1 MLIKNHLAALV
12 KDAIIAAQNSG
23 ALPAFALPDVY
34 IERPQRKE
42 LGDYSC
48 SQPLKLAREA
58 KRAPL
63 QIAQAIAAHFPSD
76 QAIAK
81 VEGVAPGFVNITLSD
96 AWIARQVETIIAQGA
111 RFGNVEPTRREQ
123 IQVEYVSANPT
134 GPLHLGGGR
143 NGALGDTIANVL
155 NAAGHTVQREFYIN
169 DNGTQVRL
177 FGESIFARYAQ
188 ALGRDEPFPEKGYQG
203 AYVIEMGKQI
213 AREYGEKFLHLP
225 RAQAVRELGRLGIAV
240 VLDNYAKTLARM
252 GVRFDNWFSERSLH
266 ESGLFE
272 QVFKI
277 LQDKGLTA
285 EKDGAT
291 WFAAQELGEDKDAV
305 LIRSPQVIAEPD
317 ERPTYLASDVA
328 YVWNKLVVRN
338 FDRAIYIW
346 GADHHGDVPR
356 VLAATRALGLD
367 PARAIIILHQ
377 FVNLKRGGELVKM
390 SKRAGEFVTMDEL
403 LDEVGTDAVRFML
416 IAQHANTTMDFDLEL
431 AKKQS
436 DENPVYYV
444 QYAHARIASILKKAN
459 ESGASSE
466 GGDVAL
472 LTHPAE
478 LDLIR
483 EILRLPEIVELVAAK
498 LEPHHLPHY
507 AISLAGIFHAFY
519 KQCRVVSTDPSD
531 AAITR
536 ARLKLVAAAQIA
548 LARTL
553 SLIGVRAPETM

>member
-266 ESGLFE
+266 ESGLFA

-519 KQCRVVSTDPSD
+519 KQCRVVSTDPAD

>member
-63 QIAQAIAAHFPSD
+63 QIAQAIAAHFPHD
-76 QAIAK
+76 QAIAR
-81 VEGVAPGFVNITLSD
+81 VEGASPGFVNITLSD

-203 AYVIEMGKQI
+203 AYVIETGKQI
-213 AREYGEKFLHLP
+213 AREYAEKFLHLP
-225 RAQAVRELGRLGIAV
+225 RAQAVRELGRLGIAI

-266 ESGLFE
+266 ESGLFA

-367 PARAIIILHQ
+367 PARALIILHQ
-377 FVNLKRGGELVKM
+377 FVNLKHGGELVKM

-416 IAQHANTTMDFDLEL
+416 ISQHANTTMDFDLEL

-444 QYAHARIASILKKAN
+444 QYAHARISSILKKAD
-459 ESGASSE
+459 ESGATSE

-519 KQCRVVSTDPSD
+519 KQCRVVSTDPAD

-553 SLIGVRAPETM
+553 SLIGVRAPKTM

>member
-63 QIAQAIAAHFPSD
+63 QIAQAIAAHFPHD
-76 QAIAK
+76 QAIAR
-81 VEGVAPGFVNITLSD
+81 VEGASPGFVNITLSD

-203 AYVIEMGKQI
+203 AYVIETGKQI
-213 AREYGEKFLHLP
+213 AREYAEKFLHLP
-225 RAQAVRELGRLGIAV
+225 RAQAVRELGRLGIAI

-266 ESGLFE
+266 ESGLFA

-367 PARAIIILHQ
+367 PARALIILHQ

-416 IAQHANTTMDFDLEL
+416 ISQHANTTMDFDLEL

-444 QYAHARIASILKKAN
+444 QYAHARISSILKKAD
-459 ESGASSE
+459 ESGATSE

-519 KQCRVVSTDPSD
+519 KQCRVVSTDPAD

-553 SLIGVRAPETM
+553 SLIGVRAPKTM